1 MRHASSR
8 QNGRQDNAPLVKKI
22 YIEAEMNRKWGKV
35 GAKGLEPL
43 TSRM

>member
-1 MRHASSR
+1 MPEIIGDYRVVGLGKGPWER
-8 QNGRQDNAPLVKKI
+8 VL
-22 YIEAEMNRKWGKV
+22 RKGLKV